1 MLKRVIDSF
10 KFSFSL
16 FQLPKHELVFWLVI
30 RAFTSAISPLMIP
43 IIIRIMFN
51 AIASRN
57 LYSVSC
63 SSIILFVAL
72 TLCFCLSYYIYVFS
86 DAWVM
91 NSMYKFQSEC
101 LKRVIK
107 DGNLQKRREKYSD
120 GDISNI
126 LNQSAWSL
134 IQIWLHIFRLLSP
147 FIAVI
152 ILLVMQITTFWG
164 LAILLFVSI
173 VLDFA
178 IIKVQGK
185 KIYSIQKSIID
196 VEGDREQ
203 SLKYLFENVEFI
215 SLYNLQGSILDEL
228 YSYRTTSWTLEWKKE
243 KISMMFEF
251 ATRLLDGLYSI
262 GIWSIFGFV
271 TDKISVGKITSSNSI
286 FDNLRSEV
294 GKLKKQF
301 VSTVGKIVP
310 IEKQQKL
317 LMNISRNLNSKY
329 EFNGENIEDIEDIVI
344 SVDNLSVE
352 VDNILIVNN
361 VTFSIEENE
370 TVAIV
375 GKNGAGKSTLL
386 KSICDIYYSKMGEKY
401 IRFGTDQIG
410 YVPAEAFFFS
420 QPTCDNIVMGYKKDS
435 SLEKEYYENILCF
448 SGLDNELDLQTQDAS
463 TLSGG
468 QLKRMAIA
476 RALVNDDDV
485 LIMDEPTAALDQET
499 AEKVFARIM
508 HLEKTIVFTTH
519 NPSEIAYADRII
531 MISEG
536 KIIFNNNLND
546 FLASDEYCEWCGIT

>member
-63 SSIILFVAL
+63 SSIMLFVAL

-164 LAILLFVSI
+164 LAILLAVSI

-178 IIKVQGK
+178 IIKIQGK

-203 SLKYLFENVEFI
+203 SLKYLFENIEFI
-215 SLYNLQGSILDEL
+215 SLYDLQSSILDEL
-228 YSYRTTSWTLEWKKE
+228 YSYRTTSWALEWKKE
-243 KISMMFEF
+243 KINIMFEF
-251 ATRLLDGLYSI
+251 STRLLDGLYTVA
-262 GIWSIFGFV
+262 IWSIFGFV
-271 TDKISVGKITSSNSI
+271 TDKIAVGKITSTNSI
-286 FDNLRSEV
+286 FDNLRTEV

-317 LMNISRNLNSKY
+317 LTDINSDSYSK
-329 EFNGENIEDIEDIVI
+329 FDLCGEDREDIVI

-352 VDNILIVNN
+352 VDSNLIVNN
-361 VTFSIEENE
+361 VTFSIGENE

-401 IRFGTDQIG
+401 IRFGTDQVG

-420 QPTCDNIVMGYKKDS
+420 QPTRDNIVMGYKKDS
-435 SLEKEYYENILCF
+435 CLEKEYYENILCF

-519 NPSEIAYADRII
+519 NPSEIVYADRII
-531 MISEG
+531 MISDG
-536 KIIFNNNLND
+536 KIIFNNNLNN
-546 FLASDEYCEWCGIT
+546 FFASDEYCEWCGIT

>member
-1 MLKRVIDSF
+1 MLKRIIDSF
-10 KFSFSL
+10 RFSFSL
-16 FQLPKHELVFWLVI
+16 FELPRRELVFWLVI

-57 LYSVSC
+57 LFSVSC

-72 TLCFCLSYYIYVFS
+72 SLCFCLSYYIYVFS

-91 NSMYKFQSEC
+91 NSMYRFQSEC

-120 GDISNI
+120 GDVSNI

-147 FIAVI
+147 FIAVV
-152 ILLVMQITTFWG
+152 ILLVMQITTFGG

-173 VLDFA
+173 VLDFT
-178 IIKVQGK
+178 IVKVQGK
-185 KIYSIQKSIID
+185 KIYNIQKSIID
-196 VEGDREQ
+196 VEGHREQ

-215 SLYNLQGSILDEL
+215 SLYNLQSSILDEL
-228 YSYRTTSWTLEWKKE
+228 YSYRTTSWALEWKKE
-243 KISMMFEF
+243 KINMMAEF
-251 ATRLLDGLYSI
+251 ATRVLDGLYSI
-262 GIWSIFGFV
+262 TIWSIFGFI
-271 TDKISVGKITSSNSI
+271 TDKIAVGKITSTNSI
-286 FDNLRSEV
+286 FDNLRTEV

-310 IEKQQKL
+310 VEKQKKL
-317 LMNISRNLNSKY
+317 LMDINNNSNSKF
-329 EFNGENIEDIEDIVI
+329 EFSGEDGEEIVI
-344 SVDNLSVE
+344 SVDNMSVE
-352 VDNILIVNN
+352 VESNLIVND
-361 VTFSIEENE
+361 VSFSIGENE

-375 GKNGAGKSTLL
+375 GKNGAGKSTIL
-386 KSICDIYYSKMGEKY
+386 KSLCDIYYSKVGEKY

-420 QPTCDNIVMGYKKDS
+420 QPTRDNIVMGYKKES
-435 SLEKEYYENILCF
+435 CLEKEFYENILCF
-448 SGLDNELDLQTQDAS
+448 SGLDEELDLQTQDAS

-499 AEKVFARIM
+499 AKKVFARIM
-508 HLEKTIVFTTH
+508 HLDKTIVFTTH
-519 NPSEIAYADRII
+519 NPAEIAYADRII
-531 MISEG
+531 MISDG
-536 KIIFNNNLND
+536 KIVFDNNLND
-546 FLASDEYCEWCGIT
+546 FLASEEYCEWCGIT